1 MNEKY
6 TEKPTSKTWN
16 DEAHSSAING
26 IRVNKA
32 GLHHLHLQLLPGKLS
47 FATKNTMKIY
57 LTVIFCLL
65 FFAQTR
71 AQQVDTI
78 HIDAR
83 ELLTQTLK
91 PSKSQYLVSV
101 HTLNPERVRNLF
113 LWKRELSLETRNG
126 KEVIVVNQDWQG
138 QDTVFAR
145 KVYSISEK
153 ATFKPIYHFAKSP
166 RGIEAFNF
174 ETDRIVGAD
183 SVVNNTRKGWQVAL
197 KEPTLNWELDLEILA
212 LLPFKE
218 GKTFAVNFYHPGAR
232 SEPQYYLYK
241 VAGSE
246 MLELAGGQ
254 KVDCWKLQ
262 IDYGQQNST
271 ATFWVSKKTREV
283 LKSMDTFKGGYRYK
297 VKLSN
302 GVG

>member
-1 MNEKY
+1 
-6 TEKPTSKTWN
+6 
-16 DEAHSSAING
+16 
-26 IRVNKA
+26 
-32 GLHHLHLQLLPGKLS
+32 
-47 FATKNTMKIY
+47 MKIY
-57 LTVIFCLL
+57 LTVIFCCL
-65 FFAQTR
+65 FFMQTQ

-83 ELLTQTLK
+83 ELLTQSLK

-113 LWKRELSLETRNG
+113 LWKRELSFEIRNG
-126 KEVIVVNQDWQG
+126 KEVIVVTQDWQG
-138 QDTVFAR
+138 QDTLFTR

-153 ATFKPIYHFAKSP
+153 ATFKPIYHYAKSP
-166 RGIEAFNF
+166 RGVEAFNF
-174 ETDRIVGAD
+174 EADKIVGAD
-183 SVVNNTRKGWQVAL
+183 SVANNTRKGWQIAL
-197 KEPTLNWELDLEILA
+197 KEPTLNWELDLETLA

-254 KVDCWKLQ
+254 KMDCWKLE

-302 GVG
+302 RLG